1 MAITIEAEPYDFT
14 PAYNQCKFIVDST
27 NVNKPGFKYIFE
39 VFESGTATKIA
50 TYKALP
56 SYGTGYGEVDL
67 SKLLSNQVSF
77 DFQPDALTFYDA
89 SNCYYKYDVKI
100 GEEYILEEDYTA
112 ALQDDGN
119 GNVLIT
125 TVAAA
130 HPFVIGDQ
138 INIIQDDGGVANPG
152 VEGLHTVLDVPNANE
167 LVINALFA
175 DVTDVNENGTIR
187 YANNEK
193 DVNLNIVNTLN
204 KFVFN
209 GAEPWR
215 LFPGY
220 TPVAFELSPANLG
233 RMLTTQPFEFTCTK
247 GQFLFLNHELT
258 GFVTSMLFTNSNG
271 SQFIRVVN
279 NSTNK
284 IAGVPCGPGN
294 LGTLTYISGPDASL
308 IPNDTITSYTI
319 QIFTGVPAVASS
331 AIYTI
336 KLDYRKQIDEHQIMF
351 VDRLGSI
358 SSFAFQL
365 RSYTR
370 VGIKRE
376 TYNKDVQGY
385 IDAGQWTYDSYEQ
398 GLVNIN
404 TQLTKTLDL
413 NTNFMTESMSDYF
426 LEMLSSPA
434 TWILPVS
441 YGQVE
446 IDGECVTVATN
457 YDDLQS
463 CNVLATDFEMVKQR
477 NQNLIRHSIQVRF
490 SNNDVVNG

>member
-14 PAYNQCKFIVDST
+14 PAYNECKFIVDST
-27 NVNKPGFKYIFE
+27 NVNLPGFKYIFE
-39 VFESGTATKIA
+39 VFQSGTATKIA
-50 TYKALP
+50 TYKVLP

-77 DFQPDALTFYDA
+77 DFQPDSLTFYNA

-100 GEEYILEEDYTA
+100 GEEFILEEDYTA

-125 TVAAA
+125 TTAA
-130 HPFVIGDQ
+130 HPFVVGDQ
-138 INIIQDDGGVANPG
+138 INVIQDDGGVANPG
-152 VEGLHTVLDVPNANE
+152 VEGLHTVLDNPSANE
-167 LVINALFA
+167 IVINALFA
-175 DVTDVNENGTIR
+175 NVTDVDINGTIR

-193 DVNLNIVNTLN
+193 DITLDIVNTLN

-209 GAEPWR
+209 GAVSWQY
-215 LFPGY
+215 FPTYNPALYEITSSPPGGY
-220 TPVAFELSPANLG
+220 
-233 RMLTTQPFEFTCTK
+233 MLTSQPFEFTCTK
-247 GQFLFLNHELT
+247 GQLLWLNHELT
-258 GFVTSMLFTNSNG
+258 GFVTTMVFTNSNG
-271 SQFIRVVN
+271 SQFFRVVN
-279 NSTNK
+279 NNTNK
-284 IAGVPCGPGN
+284 IAGVPCGPAN
-294 LGTLTYISGPDASL
+294 LGTLTYLSGPDATL
-308 IPNDTITSYTI
+308 IPNDTITFYTI
-319 QIFTGVPAVASS
+319 QIFTGSPAVAAS

-351 VDRLGSI
+351 LDRLGSI

-365 RSYTR
+365 RSYTK

-376 TYNKDVQGY
+376 TFNKDVQGY

-413 NTNFMTESMSDYF
+413 NTNFMTEAMSDYF

-434 TWILPVS
+434 TWIAHVS
-441 YGQVE
+441 YGQTE
-446 IDGECVTVATN
+446 IDGECVTIATQDGN
-457 YDDLQS
+457 LQS
-463 CNVLATDFEMVKQR
+463 CNILATSFDMVKQK
-477 NQNLIRHSIQVRF
+477 NQNLIRHSVQVRF

>member
-14 PAYNQCKFIVDST
+14 PAYNECKFIVDST
-27 NVNKPGFKYIFE
+27 NVNLPGFKYIFE
-39 VFESGTATKIA
+39 VFQSGTATKIA
-50 TYKALP
+50 TYKVLP

-77 DFQPDALTFYDA
+77 DFQPDSLTFYNA

-100 GEEYILEEDYTA
+100 GEEFILEEDYTA

-125 TVAAA
+125 TAAA

-138 INIIQDDGGVANPG
+138 INVIQDDGGVANPG
-152 VEGLHTVLDVPNANE
+152 VEGLHTVLDNPSANE
-167 LVINALFA
+167 IVINALFA
-175 DVTDVNENGTIR
+175 NVTDVDINGTIR

-193 DVNLNIVNTLN
+193 DINLNIVNTLN

-209 GAEPWR
+209 GAFRWEKF
-215 LFPGY
+215 LAY
-220 TPVAFELSPANLG
+220 SPATYEITAATPG
-233 RMLTTQPFEFTCTK
+233 GQMLTSQPFQFTCTK
-247 GQFLFLNHELT
+247 GQWLFLNHELT
-258 GFVTSMLFTNSNG
+258 GLVTSMMFTNSNG

-279 NSTNK
+279 NLTNK
-284 IAGVPCGPGN
+284 IAGVPCGPAN
-294 LGTLTYISGPDASL
+294 LGTLTYLSGPDASL

-319 QIFTGVPAVASS
+319 QIFTGSPAVAAS

-336 KLDYRKQIDEHQIMF
+336 NLDYRKQIDEHQIMF

-365 RSYTR
+365 RSYTK

-376 TYNKDVQGY
+376 TYNQDVQGY
-385 IDAGQWTYDSYEQ
+385 IDAGQWTYNSYEQ

-413 NTNFMTESMSDYF
+413 NTNFMNEAMSDYF

-434 TWILPVS
+434 TWIAPVS
-441 YGQVE
+441 YGQIEVG
-446 IDGECVTVATN
+446 GECVTVATQDGN
-457 YDDLQS
+457 LQS

-477 NQNLIRHSIQVRF
+477 NKNLIRHSVQVRF